1 VAIAEAIRRFQWNFF
16 RVENEHLANH
26 QMMKDIPLPYS
37 VDPVEISDDDG
48 DEDDPVPVSSTP
60 MQRQEVWFSTFLIGV
75 YGLLMGSL
83 WALMALIS
91 TYTVEMV

>member
-1 VAIAEAIRRFQWNFF
+1 VAIAEGIRRFQWNFF

-37 VDPVEISDDDG
+37 LDLMELSDDDG
-48 DEDDPVPVSSTP
+48 DEDDPVSSKP
-60 MQRQEVWFSTFLIGV
+60 AQRQEVWFGTFLIGV